1 MWERMVNMGKSLAG
15 KELGQGISQRTD
27 GRYQARFTN
36 RFGKRQT
43 IYAKTLHEIRQ
54 RLRNEQYEDEKKL
67 NVISNDMTLD
77 EWYHIWMETCKQS
90 CRDTTRNSYA
100 VSYKRIQPLL
110 GWRKLSAINLIIMQQ
125 AFNELKSDAS
135 RIDSRRIL
143 VDMYNKAIDADLVT
157 KNIALQ
163 VNPIVAKD
171 GNTEEARVLTEA
183 ETELFLDVSAKNRY
197 RNVYALALETGM
209 RIGELLGLKWSD
221 VDFKKRVI
229 YVRRT
234 MVYDK
239 CTDKESPNCGK
250 FMHDFHDPK
259 TEKGK
264 RKIPMT
270 ERAYQILQQQKCW
283 KDELERKGYIVPDPK
298 FEGLVFTTRRNTP
311 ISPREPAAS
320 MQKLS
325 KKLKERDD
333 SFEPLT
339 PHTLRHTFATRCI
352 ERGMNPK
359 TLQVILGH
367 STIHVTLNLYCH
379 VTDDTLESEM
389 RKFEFG
395 PELMASNQ

>member
-1 MWERMVNMGKSLAG
+1 MR
-15 KELGQGISQRTD
+15 
-27 GRYQARFTN
+27 
-36 RFGKRQT
+36 
-43 IYAKTLHEIRQ
+43 
-54 RLRNEQYEDEKKL
+54 
-67 NVISNDMTLD
+67 
-77 EWYHIWMETCKQS
+77 IWLQK
-90 CRDTTRNSYA
+90 
-100 VSYKRIQPLL
+100 ILL
-110 GWRKLSAINLIIMQQ
+110 YRS
-125 AFNELKSDAS
+125 
-135 RIDSRRIL
+135 
-143 VDMYNKAIDADLVT
+143 VT
-157 KNIALQ
+157 
-163 VNPIVAKD
+163 KD

-197 RNVYALALETGM
+197 RNVYALVLETGM

-221 VDFKKRVI
+221 VDFKKRAI

-270 ERAYQILQQQKCW
+270 ERAYQILQQQKTW
-283 KDELERKGYIVPDPK
+283 KNELERKGYIAPDPK

-311 ISPREPAAS
+311 ISPREPTAS

-352 ERGMNPK
+352 DRGMNPK

-379 VTDDTLESEM
+379 VTDDTLEFEM

-395 PELMASNQ
+395 PELMA

>member
-1 MWERMVNMGKSLAG
+1 MGKSLAG
-15 KELGQGISQRTD
+15 KELGQGISQRAD

-67 NVISNDMTLD
+67 NVVSNDMTLD
-77 EWYHIWMETCKQS
+77 EWYQIWMETCKQS

-250 FMHDFHDPK
+250 FTHDFHDPK

>member
-1 MWERMVNMGKSLAG
+1 MGKSLAG
-15 KELGQGISQRTD
+15 KELGQGISQRAD

-67 NVISNDMTLD
+67 NVVSNDMTLD

-110 GWRKLSAINLIIMQQ
+110 GWRKLSAINLIVMQQ

-143 VDMYNKAIDADLVT
+143 VDMYNKAINADLVT

-270 ERAYQILQQQKCW
+270 ERAYQILQQQKSW
-283 KDELERKGYIVPDPK
+283 KDELARKGYIVPDPK

-325 KKLKERDD
+325 KKLRERDG